1 MIRLTAVVAMAAV
14 ASGVVSCGRSDGER
28 IATPRPRAY
37 PRIEVA
43 ESDYRRGD
51 SLPSGFAVSSRAEA
65 VLGGSGDNR
74 WLTIVYPD
82 YGGARLHLTFTVSDD
97 PDAVSANRIERIALN
112 AGHASLS
119 ASDTTV
125 GGEMASI
132 TFFRCDEPSVTPLQ
146 MIARCGTLTV
156 SGALTGLDSEASPDS
171 LGPLLDAIERD
182 FAAGMDS
189 TAIHSSV
196 LWRGR

>member
-112 AGHASLS
+112 AGQASLS

-125 GGEMASI
+125 GGGMASI
-132 TFFRCDEPSVTPLQ
+132 TFFQ
-146 MIARCGTLTV
+146 MRRAFGDAA
-156 SGALTGLDSEASPDS
+156 SDDSALRHADGKRRADRIGQRSITRQSRAV
-171 LGPLLDAIERD
+171 A
-182 FAAGMDS
+182 
-189 TAIHSSV
+189 
-196 LWRGR
+196 